1 MDDVTI
7 ARALHVLSVVLWI
20 GGVALVTTVLLPA
33 VRCFKAPEE
42 RVAFFEIVEWRFAGQ
57 ARFTTALAGFTGF
70 YMVVR
75 LDLWGCFLSIAYWWM
90 HAMVGVWLLFTLT
103 LFLAEPL
110 FLHRWLVARAKVD
123 PEPEDTLGGDRG
135 IKLVLLGSVARD
147 LVWTNLGCDCPHG
160 CQPRRNTER
169 ARTKLLREHSEES
182 SLRRLRARD

>member
-75 LDLWGCFLSIAYWWM
+75 LDLWDRFLSIAYWWM

-123 PEPEDTLGGDRG
+123 PELTYRIAEWLHRILLALSLITLLGAVLGSHG
-135 IKLVLLGSVARD
+135 VLLF
-147 LVWTNLGCDCPHG
+147 
-160 CQPRRNTER
+160 E
-169 ARTKLLREHSEES
+169 
-182 SLRRLRARD
+182 

>member
-7 ARALHVLSVVLWI
+7 ARALHVLSVVRWI

-123 PEPEDTLGGDRG
+123 PEPTFRIAEWLHRILLALSLIT
-135 IKLVLLGSVARD
+135 LLGAV
-147 LVWTNLGCDCPHG
+147 LGSHG
-160 CQPRRNTER
+160 VRLPRIGGH
-169 ARTKLLREHSEES
+169 LC
-182 SLRRLRARD
+182 